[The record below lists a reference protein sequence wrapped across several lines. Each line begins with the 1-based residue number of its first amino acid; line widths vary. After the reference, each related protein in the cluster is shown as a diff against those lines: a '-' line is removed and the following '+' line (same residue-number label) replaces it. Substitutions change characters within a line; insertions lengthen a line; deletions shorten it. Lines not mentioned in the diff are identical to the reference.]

1 MNALDKLDAV
11 QIEADNRISETDRRF
26 CEAHQAAYVDA
37 KASLNELEYMWM
49 DIISRQTEAL
59 KPAAAIWNNVQEYTY
74 LHRFS
79 EQDIRE
85 KLEELNDLF
94 ISNLVRYF
102 NDRYILKLKRHLY
115 VIEWKNGCLY
125 ASQKNFL
132 KGDVSARYLLIEGL
146 VKDGAE
152 VIGNIYENSELLEG

>member
-49 DIISRQTEAL
+49 DIISRQTETL

-85 KLEELNDLF
+85 KLE
-94 ISNLVRYF
+94 ISA
-102 NDRYILKLKRHLY
+102 KPQ
-115 VIEWKNGCLY
+115 E
-125 ASQKNFL
+125 
-132 KGDVSARYLLIEGL
+132 SAISLIEISCL
-146 VKDGAE
+146 RISSTASS
-152 VIGNIYENSELLEG
+152 ILQLSRNS